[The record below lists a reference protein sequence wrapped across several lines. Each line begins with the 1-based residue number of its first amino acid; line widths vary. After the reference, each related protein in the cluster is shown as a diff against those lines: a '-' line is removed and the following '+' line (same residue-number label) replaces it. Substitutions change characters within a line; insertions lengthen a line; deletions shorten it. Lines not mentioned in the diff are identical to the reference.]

1 MNPAE
6 SLQALQKAEVESVFA
21 LSQALLRGF
30 EQLSKLQLQMMRDAL
45 QHSAQTLDASASLRG
60 TEAAPAGALPAAGE
74 KRIGDRP
81 NDLPNDWQNDWQNFV
96 RIVADTQ
103 AEMSEILTANLR
115 RVQTQVQDSAK
126 QGVSA
131 LPAGTEPLQA
141 LFQTAVEATTQAIEA
156 MQNAQ
161 QRATRLMS
169 EQAQHHAA
177 GGKKPSAP
185 ARKRS
190 S

>member
-1 MNPAE
+1 
-6 SLQALQKAEVESVFA
+6 
-21 LSQALLRGF
+21 
-30 EQLSKLQLQMMRDAL
+30 
-45 QHSAQTLDASASLRG
+45 
-60 TEAAPAGALPAAGE
+60 APAGALPAAGE

-81 NDLPNDWQNDWQNFV
+81 NDLPNDWQNDWENFV